1 MKKRKH
7 QIKRQYTMMD
17 VLLASPTNQMPIAKQ
32 IYQLDLMREGL
43 NAMEKSE
50 NPSSEHWRCV
60 SDAINLL
67 ETMQDM
73 GLIEDPNGLLKD
85 AVFAMGEAGA
95 RAMKGKALRLSGKG
109 IQACRAVLD
118 DYAAVMKVLPE
129 RTMIQAYM
137 KTEKRISDIVAGKS
151 KFHDVQVISI

>member
-1 MKKRKH
+1 MKKHKH
-7 QIKRQYTMMD
+7 QLNCQYTMMD
-17 VLLASPTNQMPIAKQ
+17 VLLASPTNQMPVAKQ

-43 NAMEKSE
+43 EAMEKSE
-50 NPSSEHWRCV
+50 TPSAEHWRCV
-60 SDAINLL
+60 ADAINLL
-67 ETMQDM
+67 ETMQVM
-73 GLIEDPNGLLKD
+73 GLIEDADGLLKD

-95 RAMKGKALRLSGKG
+95 RAMQGKALRLSGKG

-137 KTEKRISDIVAGKS
+137 KTEKRINDIHSGKA
-151 KFHDVQVISI
+151 KKHDVQVIAL